1 MIYVLETLENLIQKY
16 QFFNKENELKDLL
29 YTFKCEKD
37 LDLENFLHN
46 KAIDFEKQNIC
57 KTFVLMDTTNL
68 QIIAYF
74 SIALKVLECDSLDIS
89 NTQRAKFKIKSKRYT
104 PVFLIGQLAKSS
116 LYKDKINAKE
126 ILEYAE
132 LIISN
137 ARKLVGGNLIL
148 VEVKDIEKLI
158 KIYENFAFIQ
168 VKKSELIQMIKKF

>member
-1 MIYVLETLENLIQKY
+1 MQ
-16 QFFNKENELKDLL
+16 
-29 YTFKCEKD
+29 
-37 LDLENFLHN
+37 
-46 KAIDFEKQNIC
+46 
-57 KTFVLMDTTNL
+57 
-68 QIIAYF
+68 
-74 SIALKVLECDSLDIS
+74 
-89 NTQRAKFKIKSKRYT
+89 
-104 PVFLIGQLAKSS
+104 KSS

-132 LIISN
+132 LIILN